1 MRPFASFYIGNI
13 QSSLNT
19 SFNAALPQTIS
30 FAKFRNNRIL
40 DESLAAGQFHIHP
53 HLEIFYFESGEGFFE
68 TSAVKEKL
76 APHDLLIVNA
86 NNPHRQFSDNQPPL
100 VYYCLSI
107 TNLELEGLP
116 PNSVS
121 KNVYELFRHTSSNNL
136 PYKVIKGILRELG
149 NLNNSGGFFKIQSLI
164 YDLLSYIFKTL
175 TPTAKQTSEKI
186 KRTEKDIILQE
197 VQKYLIEHFAEQ
209 ITLADLEK
217 NFFISKSLLCHY
229 FKNKFRHFPNRI
241 SYPHPHRTR
250 KNTFIQN
257 KFDRFRHRRRSRF
270 WKQQL
275 FFLPLQK
282 ICGKIPFG
290 ISDIFKKCR
299 SQNKTLTKNCCQC
312 LVFLCFSPF
321 LRSRLL
327 IL

>member
-19 SFNAALPQTIS
+19 SFSTALPQTIS

-53 HLEIFYFESGEGFFE
+53 HLEIFYFDSGEGYFE
-68 TSAVKEKL
+68 TSAVKENL
-76 APHDLLIVNA
+76 VPHDLLVVNA

-116 PNSVS
+116 SNSVS
-121 KNVYELFRHTSSNNL
+121 KNVYELFHHPSSNNL
-136 PYKVIKGILRELG
+136 PHRVIKGILRELD

-164 YDLLSYIFKTL
+164 YELLSYVFKTL
-175 TPTAKQTSEKI
+175 SPTANQPSKKI

-197 VQKYLIEHFAEQ
+197 VQKHLIEHFTEQ

-217 NFFISKSLLCHY
+217 NFFVSKSLLCHY
-229 FKNKFRHFPNRI
+229 FKDK
-241 SYPHPHRTR
+241 
-250 KNTFIQN
+250 
-257 KFDRFRHRRRSRF
+257 
-270 WKQQL
+270 
-275 FFLPLQK
+275 
-282 ICGKIPFG
+282 FG
-290 ISDIFKKCR
+290 ISPIEYLIRFRIEHAKTLLFKTDLSISDIAAEAGFGNSNYFSYLFKKYVEKSPLEYRAYSR
-299 SQNKTLTKNCCQC
+299 SSAPETKH
-312 LVFLCFSPF
+312 
-321 LRSRLL
+321 
-327 IL
+327 